1 MIFIMIDT
9 TMLEKVALLFA
20 HFVQLRKK
28 HRDDSEFWTVVA
40 DKMKPVSEK
49 AINEAEQDIYS
60 DCFILLDKACKEDKT
75 KILNTNAEA
84 LVAKY
89 NKGKKLEPRETINI
103 DVASISW
110 EDLQTVL
117 KCDLFRFIQKE
128 DSVEVTRI

>member
-1 MIFIMIDT
+1 MIET

-28 HRDDSEFWTVVA
+28 HQDDSEFWTVIA

-49 AINEAEQDIYS
+49 AQNEAESDIYS
-60 DCFILLDKACKEDKT
+60 DCFILLDKTCKEDVT
-75 KILNTNAEA
+75 KVFNASVEL

-89 NKGKKLEPRETINI
+89 NKGKKLEPRQTVNI

-117 KCDLFRFIQKE
+117 NCDLFRFIQKKE
-128 DSVEVTRI
+128 YVEVTRV